1 MVKEKYKKEIKKII
15 QKHLGKDFDIFIYGS
30 AVQKQ
35 KYNDIDV
42 GIRGRKKNPE
52 KMYLVEED
60 LENSTIPYKVDV
72 VDFEIVDKKFKDKVF
87 KNKIIWIT

>member
-15 QKHLGKDFDIFIYGS
+15 QKHLGKDFGIFIYGS

-42 GIRGRKKNPE
+42 GIRGRKKAPE
-52 KMYLVEED
+52 KMYLIKED
-60 LENSTIPYKVDV
+60 LENSTIAYKVDV
-72 VDFEIVDKKFKDKVF
+72 VDFETVDKKFKNKVF